1 MPERP
6 RARSG
11 ARPVGSEMAT
21 HAAPDAARARAPASL
36 ADERTPM
43 LLAQARDTLEAYASA
58 SPRSRDA
65 GLRGRGARR
74 REDTRWRAVLTAA
87 GALGTIGA
95 CAAIARPYLVH
106 EVSGERTAARAS
118 EKTPASSGSER
129 ETEGLRLRRHHRNAR
144 AARFAAEAA
153 AYEAYEAAVG
163 SRVAR
168 VFAPYPDAAPWR
180 DSSAGSNAFQAE
192 VSATDEVWS
201 ARIAAAASL
210 LGVPAR
216 ESSLN
221 IPRPGD
227 DPDAIDTKAK
237 YEKVKAWSF
246 SRYEPSWTGAYRT
259 YGPAIGGAQLSYF
272 SIYKAAN
279 NNIRHSIAV
288 MSEEEED
295 ALNGTEATTL
305 AAAAAKFAAS
315 LSGDSRPNVGRRE
328 DESDAPGDAYRCK
341 FTFLRDPLERFVSAY
356 AEFEYRVSPE
366 FEQHFPSTCA
376 QGDWVTNTFD
386 LLDASDREMVSK
398 TAPGES
404 LSLESSESLGK
415 SKPLDSDSL
424 WSSDSPVWPPPLG
437 SAARARLLLRLLA
450 SLRWVDDSREARA
463 RLNAANDPVPAKTN
477 LNCVVAFHHFFP
489 QANNFVSSSP
499 DASSPASRKR
509 QTPLN
514 FVGKLE
520 RFSEDWSSLAETCRV
535 TPPEALRYAPLPDGG
550 GHPTTSG
557 APTEDAMLAL
567 LESDDDAMV
576 AFCLLYLDDYTWGG
590 YELPRACAVS
600 DVVRRLTTAY
610 EVGDAVSPET
620 PSPEAGT
627 VEAETDEVAA
637 EEGEAERAETPKQS
651 FAQYVRS
658 HFAAPRE
665 EEEEEE
671 ALPFVL

>member
-1 MPERP
+1 
-6 RARSG
+6 
-11 ARPVGSEMAT
+11 MAT

-65 GLRGRGARR
+65 GLRGRAARR
-74 REDTRWRAVLTAA
+74 REDTRWRAVLTAV
-87 GALGTIGA
+87 GAIGTIGA
-95 CAAIARPYLVH
+95 CAAIAKPYLVH

-118 EKTPASSGSER
+118 ERASSGI
-129 ETEGLRLRRHHRNAR
+129 ETETQGIRRRHRNAR

-153 AYEAYEAAVG
+153 AYEEFEAAVG

-168 VFAPYPDAAPWR
+168 VFAPYPDAKPWR
-180 DSSAGSNAFQAE
+180 DSSAGRNAFHAE

-210 LGVPAR
+210 LGVPKR

-221 IPRPGD
+221 IPRPSD
-227 DPDAIDTKAK
+227 DPDAIDTRAK
-237 YEKVKAWSF
+237 YDKVKAWSF
-246 SRYEPSWTGAYRT
+246 SRYEPSWTNAYRT
-259 YGPAIGGAQLSYF
+259 YGPAIGGAQLSYL

-295 ALNGTEATTL
+295 ALNGTEATAL
-305 AAAAAKFAAS
+305 ASAAAKFAAS
-315 LSGDSRPNVGRRE
+315 LSGDSRPSVGRRE

-404 LSLESSESLGK
+404 SESSEALR
-415 SKPLDSDSL
+415 KPLDSDSL

-499 DASSPASRKR
+499 DASSPASRKQ

-520 RFSEDWSSLAETCRV
+520 RFSEDWQSLAKTCRV

-590 YELPRACAVS
+590 YELPRACALS

-610 EVGDAVSPET
+610 G
-620 PSPEAGT
+620 
-627 VEAETDEVAA
+627 AETAGDENDVVAA

-658 HFAAPRE
+658 HFAAPRK
-665 EEEEEE
+665 EEEEE